1 MAAMTALQAGKGSSK
16 VEGEK
21 GKTKEERIKT
31 TKDEGQKILSL
42 RGTK

>member
-21 GKTKEERIKT
+21 GKTKDERG
-31 TKDEGQKILSL
+31 KDKDD
-42 RGTK
+42 